1 MNITLCEEY
10 GTQSWDGVVIPL
22 CQDEPFPAQL
32 PCAQE
37 LEAVRVQGK
46 FHAKADELFRF
57 STLRDGVLTQYF
69 LVGLGKKP
77 DLERVLYTCAGVYR
91 QCHALGLSR
100 VLTNLSGIEETM
112 DAALFQKAAE
122 ALLLTEYRFDKYKSE
137 PTPPG
142 IQEAAFLCS
151 RPERFRN
158 ALEEARV
165 CAKATCLARDLI
177 NEPPSVMTPARLAQA
192 AREILCDTS
201 VKVTVYGRE
210 QVAQIGLTAFLEVG
224 KGSIQEPQL
233 IVMEYT
239 GAPVTPEH
247 RLGLIGKGLTY
258 DSGGYSLQSSE
269 FMETMQHDMSG
280 AAAVICALWAAQA
293 RKLAVNVTGIVAA
306 CENKLSATAFV
317 PGDVIRSMS
326 GRFIEV
332 NNTDA
337 EGRITLADAVT
348 YAKQCCGVD
357 RIVDIATLTD
367 GIQTALGNRRCG
379 LFTNDHALSS
389 LVEAGAL
396 AACERVWEL
405 PCDENLR
412 RVLDSRVAHLK
423 NSAMGSS
430 VGGYAT
436 VGALFVK
443 EFVEDTPWVH
453 LDIGGT
459 AWTRECESIYT
470 KGGIG
475 FGTRLL
481 YEMLRR
487 MEAQ

>member
-1 MNITLCEEY
+1 MKLKLCKDY
-10 GTQSWDGVVIPL
+10 GPQNWDGVVIPL
-22 CQDEPFPAQL
+22 CEGIPFPSQL
-32 PCAQE
+32 PCFHE
-37 LEAVRVQGK
+37 LEAIYSQGK
-46 FHAKADELFRF
+46 FHAKPGELFRF
-57 STLRDGVLTQYF
+57 TTFQNGYLTQYF
-69 LVGLGKKP
+69 LVGLGKNP
-77 DLERVLYTCAGVYR
+77 DLERILYTCADIYR
-91 QCHALGLSR
+91 QCHDLGLSC
-100 VLTNLSGIEETM
+100 VLTDLRSMENSM
-112 DAALFQKAAE
+112 DDAAFQKIVE
-122 ALLLTEYRFDKYKSE
+122 ALLLTGYRFDKYKSM
-137 PTPPG
+137 PTLPG
-142 IQEAAFLCS
+142 IQEAALLCIM
-151 RPERFRN
+151 PERYCN
-158 ALEEARV
+158 ALEAARV

-177 NEPPSVMTPARLAQA
+177 NEPPSVMTPAKLAQSVQ
-192 AREILCDTS
+192 EIFAESS
-201 VKVTVYGRE
+201 VKVTIYDRA
-210 QVAQIGLTAFLEVG
+210 QVAQIGLTAFLEVA

-239 GAPVTPEH
+239 GAPAALER

-293 RKLAVNVTGIVAA
+293 QKLAVNVTGVVAA

-317 PGDVIRSMS
+317 PGDVISSMS

-348 YAKQCCGVD
+348 YVKQCCGVD
-357 RIVDIATLTD
+357 CIVDIATLTD

-379 LFTNDHALSS
+379 LFTNDHTLSS
-389 LVEAGAL
+389 IVEAGAK

-412 RVLDSRVAHLK
+412 HVLDSRVAHLK

-436 VGALFVK
+436 VGAMFIK
-443 EFVEDTPWVH
+443 EFVDETPWVH

-481 YEMLRR
+481 YETMRL
-487 MEAQ
+487 MEAK